1 MLGIGKYIFYGNAI
15 LALLTY
21 NNNNA
26 PGTSRG
32 VAIEILS
39 DITYRGRL

>member
-15 LALLTY
+15 LVLLTY

-26 PGTSRG
+26 PGYPRG
-32 VAIEILS
+32 VAINLLS
-39 DITYRGRL
+39 NITYRGRL